1 MKLNI
6 IGVASG
12 VIVTCIV
19 LLSTCGLKTGEEP
32 TTESKEGQLFM
43 FTSPPVPDSL
53 TFMGENVPLGRF
65 DVFESLDRELLV
77 NSYFHSQTIRLIKLA
92 PRYFP
97 VIDPILKE
105 EGIPSDFRYLAAA
118 ESTLDPRATSP
129 AGAAGLWQFMKPAA
143 VRYGLEVNA
152 EVDERFHVEKSTR
165 AACRYLKEMYAKY
178 RNWGL
183 AAASYN
189 AGPAAVD
196 KQIERQKESNY
207 FDLLLNEETARYVFR
222 IISLKLVLENPEK
235 YGFLVKETEK
245 YPVLKTRK
253 IELTGSI
260 PDLATYAKGLGM
272 NYKMLKYYNPWLRD
286 NFLTNRE
293 AKIYILQIPD

>member
-253 IELTGSI
+253 IELTGPI

-272 NYKMLKYYNPWLRD
+272 SYKMLKYYNPWLRD